1 MKLDQLQAFKQ
12 SAEKI
17 TCLTAY
23 DSSFSQLFD
32 ECGVDIILV
41 GDSLGNVIQGGENTL
56 GVTMEDMIY
65 HTQSVAKG
73 IKDTLLI
80 ADMPYQSYDNAKQTL
95 ANAQRLIDA
104 GAQMVKFEGGQEHK
118 DSFKILQAN
127 NIPVCGHLGLQPQ
140 SVIEMGGYKV
150 QGKDEASAKRI
161 IDDALALEAWGVK
174 TLVLECVPAALAKQV
189 SQALS
194 IPTIGIGAGV
204 DCDGQVLVSYDMLG
218 INTKHL
224 PRFVK
229 NFLKD
234 NNDIQGAINAFIT
247 AVKAQSFP
255 GNEHSY

>member
-1 MKLDQLQAFKQ
+1 MNIEQLKTFKQ

-23 DSSFSQLFD
+23 DASFAKLFD
-32 ECGVDIILV
+32 ECGIDVILV

-56 GVTMEDMIY
+56 GVTMEDMVY

-73 IKDTLLI
+73 IQGALLI
-80 ADMPYQSYDNAKQTL
+80 ADMPYQSYDNANQTL
-95 ANAQRLIDA
+95 ANARRLIDA
-104 GAQMVKFEGGQEHK
+104 GAQMVKLEGGQEHK
-118 DSFKILQAN
+118 DSFEILQAN

-150 QGKDEASAKRI
+150 QGKDGASAKRI
-161 IDDALALEAWGVK
+161 IDDALYLEVLGVK

-204 DCDGQVLVSYDMLG
+204 YCDGQVLVSYDMFG
-218 INTKHL
+218 INTSRL

-229 NFLKD
+229 NFLED
-234 NNDIQGAINAFIT
+234 NDSIQAAVNAFIV
-247 AVKAQSFP
+247 AVKDQTFP
-255 GNEHSY
+255 GDEHSY

>member
-1 MKLDQLQAFKQ
+1 MKINELQAFKK
-12 SAEKI
+12 SGEKI

-23 DSSFSQLFD
+23 DSSFSSVFD
-32 ECGVDIILV
+32 TCGVDVILV

-73 IKDTLLI
+73 IQDALLI
-80 ADMPYQSYDNAKQTL
+80 ADMPYQSYESADQTL
-95 ANAQRLIDA
+95 SNAQRLIDA

-118 DSFKILQAN
+118 NSFEILQVN

-150 QGKDEASAKRI
+150 QGKDETSAKRI
-161 IDDALALEAWGVK
+161 IDDALALESWGVK
-174 TLVLECVPAALAKQV
+174 TLVLECVPAVLAKQI
-189 SQALS
+189 SQAIS

-218 INTKHL
+218 INTGHSPK
-224 PRFVK
+224 FVR
-229 NFLKD
+229 NFIKE
-234 NNDIQGAINAFIT
+234 NNDIQGAVDAFIK
-247 AVKAQSFP
+247 AVKCQSFP
-255 GNEHSY
+255 DDEYSY

>member
-1 MKLDQLQAFKQ
+1 
-12 SAEKI
+12 
-17 TCLTAY
+17 
-23 DSSFSQLFD
+23 
-32 ECGVDIILV
+32 
-41 GDSLGNVIQGGENTL
+41 
-56 GVTMEDMIY
+56 
-65 HTQSVAKG
+65 
-73 IKDTLLI
+73 
-80 ADMPYQSYDNAKQTL
+80 MPYQSYDNAKQAL

-118 DSFKILQAN
+118 DSFEILQAN

-150 QGKDEASAKRI
+150 QGKDEVSAKRI
-161 IDDALALEAWGVK
+161 IDDASALEAWGVQ

-218 INTKHL
+218 INTQHL

-234 NNDIQGAINAFIT
+234 NNDIQGAVNAFIS
-247 AVKAQSFP
+247 AVKDQTFP
-255 GNEHSY
+255 GDEHSY

>member
-65 HTQSVAKG
+65 HTQSVARG

-80 ADMPYQSYDNAKQTL
+80 ADMPYQSYDNANQTL
-95 ANAQRLIDA
+95 ANARRLIDA

-161 IDDALALEAWGVK
+161 IDDALALESWGVQ

-204 DCDGQVLVSYDMLG
+204 YCDGQVLVSYDMLG

-229 NFLKD
+229 NFLKG

-247 AVKAQSFP
+247 AVKTQSFP